1 MVGGFLSSYWIAF
14 QLKYICLYVYD
25 TLGTMQD
32 YLFQKVYLKALHCI
46 GSLNLFWFCF
56 EVIIAFGRSELSQL
70 RGRYHYLII
79 QVLIYLRKSTFYR
92 RVEEWNWWWSRI
104 IKFSYTIVYL
114 CQDIATISE
123 LFLLLLS
130 CTKGTLSVIICFAI
144 NIKNMS
150 NQPVYIY
157 SYSNNHANK
166 IVNIIL
172 HYSST

>member
-32 YLFQKVYLKALHCI
+32 YLFQKCYLKALHCI

-56 EVIIAFGRSELSQL
+56 EVIIAFGRSELSQVC
-70 RGRYHYLII
+70 GRYHYLMISFDLSSEI
-79 QVLIYLRKSTFYR
+79 HLYR

-130 CTKGTLSVIICFAI
+130 CTKGALSVIICFAI
-144 NIKNMS
+144 N
-150 NQPVYIY
+150 
-157 SYSNNHANK
+157 
-166 IVNIIL
+166 
-172 HYSST
+172 T

>member
-56 EVIIAFGRSELSQL
+56 EVIIAFGRSKRSQL
-70 RGRYHYLII
+70 RDRYHYLII

-114 CQDIATISE
+114 CQDIATIDSYKRIQMRRIFLRNIDTSNIDSTTSRIDTDVVMQE
-123 LFLLLLS
+123 STSMYRQLF
-130 CTKGTLSVIICFAI
+130 
-144 NIKNMS
+144 
-150 NQPVYIY
+150 Q
-157 SYSNNHANK
+157 
-166 IVNIIL
+166 
-172 HYSST
+172 

>member
-130 CTKGTLSVIICFAI
+130 CTKGLVLLLSALL
-144 NIKNMS
+144 S
-150 NQPVYIY
+150 T
-157 SYSNNHANK
+157 NK
-166 IVNIIL
+166 IYPINRYISTAIQKVNTML
-172 HYSST
+172 YYSST